1 MSGFI
6 KKEAYSELLAVHFL
20 KAFPMR
26 KSKPL
31 LDFIKLQPEVKV
43 TFYRNI
49 ALQFASNPLFS
60 TTDVSLADMKA
71 AIDQFEAAILA
82 SQDGSRTAK
91 AVMHD
96 CEAAA
101 DKMFHI
107 VLNYVDRIA
116 DGDET
121 VIISSGFNVS
131 SQPVPHQKSILT
143 VTDGGHS
150 GSVKLTGTL
159 GPDGVACEWQ
169 MRVLGTT
176 VWIRIKTTSQASC
189 EVDGLTPSTYVE
201 FQYSVVSRKGTSD
214 FCAPVVK
221 LIN

>member
-1 MSGFI
+1 MDRSQFIFI
-6 KKEAYSELLAVHFL
+6 KGN
-20 KAFPMR
+20 PMR

-49 ALQFASNPLFS
+49 VVQFTNNPLFS
-60 TTDVSLADMKA
+60 TTDVSLEAMKA

-82 SQDGSRTAK
+82 AKDGSRTAI
-91 AVMHD
+91 AVRND
-96 CEAAA
+96 NELAT
-101 DKMFHI
+101 DKLFHI
-107 VLNYVDRIA
+107 VLNYVDKTA

-150 GSVKLTGTL
+150 GSVKLTGKL
-159 GPDGVACEWQ
+159 GPDGTACEWQ

-176 VWIRIKTTSQASC
+176 VWIHIKTTSQASS

-201 FQYSVVSRKGTSD
+201 FQYAVISRKGTSD